1 MLASRAVTS
10 TRRIARALLLSR
22 PVIATSCR
30 TTLAALSKWLAPSIP
45 ANREVIHVIPRGYVV
60 DGQEGIK
67 NPIGMSGFRLEV
79 ETHIITGAV
88 SSIHNLIKCVHKARV
103 EIEDLVLEPLASS
116 EAVLAEGETDLGV
129 ALVDIG
135 GGTTDVAV
143 FSDGAIWQTAVLP
156 IGGNLITS
164 DIAIGLRLPPGVAE
178 ELK

>member
-1 MLASRAVTS
+1 MQNDISRAIEV
-10 TRRIARALLLSR
+10 ARAI
-22 PVIATSCR
+22 V
-30 TTLAALSKWLAPSIP
+30 IP

-116 EAVLAEGETDLGV
+116 EAVLAEGETDLGFDLGDLCERNTLIV
-129 ALVDIG
+129 CFSRG
-135 GGTTDVAV
+135 G
-143 FSDGAIWQTAVLP
+143 
-156 IGGNLITS
+156 
-164 DIAIGLRLPPGVAE
+164 
-178 ELK
+178 